1 MATPGNEFC
10 DDMAVLEEVL
20 KMEEFQLISERTKS
34 VVENVN
40 HLLRARGQQ
49 LLSYKRVVSVLSVL
63 LFMSC
68 LRHLQKKDSA

>member
-1 MATPGNEFC
+1 MATPGNGFC
-10 DDMAVLEEVL
+10 DDMAVLEEIL